1 MITKELLANVR
12 VDFDE
17 AIAGIGRKY
26 NLSISLRNITYG
38 QQNAT
43 GKIEMS
49 LLDESGTAQTPL
61 RTAWET
67 HASFYQLD
75 PTWLGGAFI
84 SNDKSHTI
92 TGLNVKAA
100 KYPVQTMANGK
111 SYKWPAETV
120 KRLMEV

>member
-1 MITKELLANVR
+1 MITKELLTNVR
-12 VDFDE
+12 ADIDE
-17 AIAGIGRKY
+17 AIAGLGHKY

-49 LLDESGTAQTPL
+49 LLDEDGVVQTPL
-61 RTAWET
+61 RTAWER
-67 HASFYQLD
+67 HARFYQLD
-75 PTWLGGAFI
+75 PTWLGQTFI
-84 SNDKSHTI
+84 SNGSVHTI
-92 TGLNVKAA
+92 TGLKVKAP
-100 KYPVQTMANGK
+100 KYPVLTESNDK